1 MFTADQIA
9 MLAAALAQGNADE
22 GQAGPPAYQQRQQH
36 QASRRQKQGHAPA
49 LYNEPDPEWQVRQGI
64 SLLAAAADEIQDE
77 RPAAQGTSRS
87 AANPASAMGQVQDN
101 SLDDI
106 ANQIMSAFPEVGV
119 GLLCAARAPFFLLLV
134 LPSESCMFKL

>member
-1 MFTADQIA
+1 MFSPDQIA
-9 MLAAALAQGNADE
+9 MLAAALAQGNVEE
-22 GQAGPPAYQQRQQH
+22 GHAGSSAYQQRQQH

-87 AANPASAMGQVQDN
+87 AANPANAMGQVQDN
-101 SLDDI
+101 SLDEI
-106 ANQIMSAFPEVGV
+106 ANQIMSAFPEVGM
-119 GLLCAARAPFFLLLV
+119 GLLCAARVAHSLLLV
-134 LPSESCMFKL
+134 LPSESCMFRL